1 MKKVLI
7 YYEQKQ
13 HKNSIELLAVARL
26 IYGGTSADEE
36 HTEAYETYGVSLEPT
51 GSEANGLFDFLIQI
65 CGDSAQRERRALA
78 PCQEHD
84 QDNSPGCDAL
94 YMTSILAELQQ
105 EYQFDCILFPA
116 THMGRML
123 APRLAMRLQTGL
135 VADVTDIRYKDG
147 IMEIV
152 RPAFSGKLMAGILSR
167 TAPLMMSVRQNVFSY
182 DPGRLTETRLI
193 SYTPKTASSEGL
205 RLLKV
210 REKEASKDIRDSDI
224 LISGGGGVMRDFKKL
239 SDLAG
244 ELDALVSAS
253 RKTVD
258 HGIAPRS
265 IQVGQSGKTVSP
277 KLYLAL
283 GINGSIQHIEGLKN
297 VEYMIAVN
305 TNKNAPICSISD
317 IVVEGD
323 AKEFINKLTEKIRKE
338 KSKEARNEFA
348 FQK

>member
-13 HKNSIELLAVARL
+13 KKNSIELLAVARL
-26 IYGGTSADEE
+26 VYKHTSDDEE
-36 HTEAYETYGVSLEPT
+36 RTIDDEECTEAYETYGVSF
-51 GSEANGLFDFLIQI
+51 EAVGTEAVGTEAGGLFDFLI
-65 CGDSAQRERRALA
+65 EVNL
-78 PCQEHD
+78 PVY
-84 QDNSPGCDAL
+84 DAL
-94 YMTSILAELQQ
+94 YMTSVLAELQQ

-135 VADVTDIRYKDG
+135 VADVTDIRHKDG
-147 IMEIV
+147 VLEIV

-167 TAPLMMSVRQNVFSY
+167 KAPLMMSVRQNVFSY
-182 DPGRLTETRLI
+182 ELGRPSETLGTQCI
-193 SYTPKTASSEGL
+193 NYVPKTVCTRGI
-205 RLLKV
+205 RLLEV
-210 REKEASKDIRDSDI
+210 REKEATGDIRDSDI
-224 LISGGGGVMRDFKKL
+224 LISGGGGVMKDFKKL
-239 SDLAG
+239 SDLAD
-244 ELDALVSAS
+244 ELNALVCAS

-258 HGIAPRS
+258 HGVAPRS

-277 KLYLAL
+277 KLYMAL

-323 AKEFINKLTEKIRKE
+323 AKEFITKLTEKIRKE
-338 KSKEARNEFA
+338 KSKEARN
-348 FQK
+348 